1 MKFSKYKNFLKYR
14 PTHKKY
20 RPQTPTKKL
29 GRSIQ
34 KSYFSELD
42 RKFEKNIHKI
52 YLDVLDPPNSCKLF
66 IRNKCVWFKFLDQWT
81 VIFRRLK

>member
-1 MKFSKYKNFLKYR
+1 MKFSKSKNFPKYS
-14 PTHKKY
+14 PTYKKY
-20 RPQTPTKKL
+20 RPQAPTKKL

-52 YLDVLDPPNSCKLF
+52 YLDVLDPLDSCKLF
-66 IRNKCVWFKFLDQWT
+66 THNKCVWFKFLDQWT
-81 VIFRRLK
+81 VIFRRPK